1 MIDWS
6 LSPAS
11 VAALAGEFLVF
22 KVFLNISLSPKKKG
36 GLFRL
41 TVSGV
46 PPTGTD
52 FLLCCY
58 QIVPIGMIW
67 FLGLKTESFSV
78 FNITL
83 FKAH

>member
-36 GLFRL
+36 G
-41 TVSGV
+41 VV
-46 PPTGTD
+46 PPDRLRCATD
-52 FLLCCY
+52 RNGFFFMLLPNRAY
-58 QIVPIGMIW
+58 PYYLAPEPQ
-67 FLGLKTESFSV
+67 
-78 FNITL
+78 
-83 FKAH
+83 A